1 MSGSDAFHLKFISVY
16 EQLEEK
22 LTKKTKIVYEVHS
35 TSSC

>member
-22 LTKKTKIVYEVHS
+22 LTKKTKSDSI
-35 TSSC
+35 